1 MPFLP
6 ASHCGVLP
14 PPVHPCPAAE
24 EMSAGLAQLGYDLEP
39 SEVAILMQQLDIDA
53 DGQVGVAGWP
63 RLTCVLA
70 CAATV
75 RRLNRHNRPSWEV
88 FAAHLRTCRRT

>member
-1 MPFLP
+1 
-6 ASHCGVLP
+6 
-14 PPVHPCPAAE
+14 
-24 EMSAGLAQLGYDLEP
+24 MSAGLAQLGYDLEP

-88 FAAHLRTCRRT
+88 FAAQLRTCRRT